1 MQDAGIQPF
10 GDGIK
15 MATVIVTMFPVM
27 VLYPFMQK
35 YFVTGLTVGAVKG

>member
-1 MQDAGIQPF
+1 
-10 GDGIK
+10 